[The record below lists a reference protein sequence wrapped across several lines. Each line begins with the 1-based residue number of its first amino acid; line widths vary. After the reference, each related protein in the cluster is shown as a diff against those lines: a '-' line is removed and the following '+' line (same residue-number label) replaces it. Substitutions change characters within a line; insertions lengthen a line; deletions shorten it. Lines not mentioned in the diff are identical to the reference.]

1 MSISVFNYPF
11 KDTSIFRYETQ
22 FEKDAVIR
30 VGEFIDTRVP
40 SGKSIML
47 IVEPPA
53 AQPYLW
59 LDQNGNGKFE
69 TAERIPF
76 RKGVN
81 TSELEVIAWLP
92 IKNVYYKKFPV
103 FVRYLS
109 SLRNPKVPD
118 ARLVEQSVN
127 ALASGHVDLF
137 GRSILFLYPFE
148 TGAKAIGTT
157 TGLFGLDVD
166 DDGRIRNEQVSVESA
181 YAESDEIV
189 FPYHDLYLSTSAID
203 LDTGRI
209 TVRRRERADDHRI
222 NLEVGKEMPDFSF
235 NDLDGKVRHLSDFRG
250 KYLMVD
256 FWGAWCG
263 DCTRETPFHLS
274 AYERFKKRGFEIL
287 GLDTDEKIETARA
300 YLTQNKITWPQ
311 NLSPLAENLS
321 PPAENLSH
329 RAETRSPRA
338 ENLSH

>member
-1 MSISVFNYPF
+1 
-11 KDTSIFRYETQ
+11 
-22 FEKDAVIR
+22 
-30 VGEFIDTRVP
+30 
-40 SGKSIML
+40 ML

-53 AQPYLW
+53 PQPYLW

-76 RKGVN
+76 SKGVN

-127 ALASGHVDLF
+127 ALAYGHVDLF

-189 FPYHDLYLSTSAID
+189 FPYHDLYLSTSAIE

-209 TVRRRERADDHRI
+209 TVRQRERADYHRI
-222 NLEVGKEMPDFSF
+222 DLEVGREMPDFTFS
-235 NDLDGKVRHLSDFRG
+235 DLDGKTRHLSDFRG

-274 AYERFKKRGFEIL
+274 AYERFKKRGFENLAGYRRKDRNRARRPDAKQNHLATKPLTPGGKPLTPGGKPFSPGGNPLPPSGKPFSL
-287 GLDTDEKIETARA
+287 GGK
-300 YLTQNKITWPQ
+300 
-311 NLSPLAENLS
+311 SF
-321 PPAENLSH
+321 
-329 RAETRSPRA
+329 
-338 ENLSH
+338 